1 MCGGPVSQTEHSHVL
16 TTTGTSDTR
25 AGGHSLT
32 CTTISKGRLRTL
44 AGRHH
49 RMSPPSMP
57 SLNNFTIWNKHRRD
71 LNPSVET
78 NTGQNS
84 LIWDLQTLDGA
95 MEKHFS
101 DRTEAKD
108 PQNKEPIGTQTW
120 GHGCH
125 PNVVWGSNTGQ
136 NNPTKEFLDLSDLKE
151 RKISFYKGPCSR
163 YCTLAFSQGSLQPP
177 PKASDTPAQPRLNEE
192 PTALCRARQEF

>member
-1 MCGGPVSQTEHSHVL
+1 MCGGPVSQTEHSNVL
-16 TTTGTSDTR
+16 TITGTSDTR

-49 RMSPPSMP
+49 RLSPPSSMP
-57 SLNNFTIWNKHRRD
+57 SLNNFTIWHKHRHD
-71 LNPSVET
+71 LNPSVKT

-95 MEKHFS
+95 MEKQLHFS
-101 DRTEAKD
+101 DWTEAKD
-108 PQNKEPIGTQTW
+108 PQNKEPTGPTQTW
-120 GHGCH
+120 GLGCH

-136 NNPTKEFLDLSDLKE
+136 NTPNKEFLDLSDLKE
-151 RKISFYKGPCSR
+151 RKLSFYKGPCTR
-163 YCTLAFSQGSLQPP
+163 YLRLQPRVSATP
-177 PKASDTPAQPRLNEE
+177 SESLRHTCPTTPKWEAHCSL
-192 PTALCRARQEF
+192 